1 MNEMNVL
8 LVLLLLGGWAGGKL
22 FSKIKLPAILG
33 MMIFGIAVGALVRD
47 LAPAVFWDLAP
58 LLRSTALIIILL
70 RAGLGIRKSALAKSS
85 MTAIMLAFIPC
96 ALEGAALT
104 GIFHYFWGFD
114 LFTSG
119 LTGFMLAAVSP
130 AVVVPSM
137 LKLMEQ
143 GYGKAREV
151 PTTILA
157 GASVDDVIAITL
169 FTVFLNLASGS
180 LAAEDFNA
188 ARILLSIPLSIIG
201 AIAAGILLG
210 LLLTLYFR
218 KHFTQ
223 IRATEKFM
231 ILLAISIMFVEI
243 GTSLHLAALL
253 GVMTIGLVLVE
264 KADEVAHELATKL
277 SKAWVIAEII
287 LFVLIGVMVN
297 VQVALSV
304 GFLGVATIIA
314 GLAARSA
321 GVSISMLGSSFTRKE
336 RLFCIIAYLPKATVQ
351 AALGAVPLSMG
362 LDHGETILSLAV
374 LAILITA
381 PLGLLSI
388 RMLGPRLL
396 GTEFK
401 EVATDDQ

>member
-1 MNEMNVL
+1 MNEMNIL
-8 LVLLLLGGWAGGKL
+8 IVLLLLGGWIGGKL

-33 MMIFGIAVGALVRD
+33 MMIFGIAVGGVVRD
-47 LAPAVFWDLAP
+47 LAPEVFWELAP

-70 RAGLGIRKSALAKSS
+70 RAGLGIRKAALAKSG

-137 LKLMEQ
+137 LKLMEE

-188 ARILLSIPLSIIG
+188 ASILLSIPLSIIG
-201 AIAAGILLG
+201 AIVVGVILG

-218 KHFTQ
+218 KHFKQ

-231 ILLAISIMFVEI
+231 ILLAVSIMFVEI
-243 GTSLHLAALL
+243 GTSFHLAALL

-264 KADEVAHELATKL
+264 KADDIAHELATKL

-297 VQVALSV
+297 IQVAISV
-304 GFLGVATIIA
+304 GLIGVATIVA
-314 GLAARSA
+314 GLAARSI
-321 GVSISMLGSSFTRKE
+321 GVIISMLGSSFTRKE

-362 LDHGETILSLAV
+362 LVHGETILSLAV

-388 RMLGPRLL
+388 RILGPRLL
-396 GTEFK
+396 GTQFDEDA
-401 EVATDDQ
+401 EE